1 MLQVRLH
8 DPIDVAAVFSRAG
21 ITPRMF
27 RWQDV
32 RYQVAR
38 VNQRWQGK
46 NGGITICYF
55 AVLVGR
61 DAYKLAFDTK
71 ALTWTLEEV
80 YREKRSATR

>member
-1 MLQVRLH
+1 MPQQRLH
-8 DPIDVAAVFSRAG
+8 DPIDVAAVFSQSVV
-21 ITPRMF
+21 TPRLF

-32 RYQVAR
+32 RYPVDQ

-46 NGGITICYF
+46 NGGITLWYF
-55 AVLVGR
+55 AVSVGH

-80 YREKRSATR
+80 YRERA